1 MLPSTQRQ
9 QGVALLTAVMVV
21 ALAST
26 LVAGLMVTQNLS
38 IHRAANMRSI
48 DAAWWYLVGLEE
60 WAGTILRRDAE
71 ANQVDNLNEPWAQ
84 TIDFLPVDE
93 GVLSGQ
99 LVDLNGRF
107 NLNSLGK
114 PLNQNPNQA
123 PGTPAPAE
131 EMEIFNRLLQAIP
144 ELRNQPIADL
154 GSKIADWVDADANP
168 RFPGGAEDE
177 TYMGMTPPRR
187 AANQLLT
194 SVTELRA
201 IAGVTPEIYAALLPH
216 VAVLPTTNLSINV
229 NTATPAVLQS
239 LAAGVSPAEIEGL
252 LVQRQNQPWEDAQA
266 FSAEP
271 AFAGRALA
279 SGLSVTSEWFEARG
293 TADIDGV
300 RLELVS
306 RIQRGSDNKARV
318 VARSRAPL

>member
-1 MLPSTQRQ
+1 MRDRNPQ

-26 LVAGLMVTQNLS
+26 LIAGLMVTQNLS

-84 TIDFLPVDE
+84 AIDFLPVDE

-107 NLNSLGK
+107 NLNSLAQPQANNPTPGQDAANTPE
-114 PLNQNPNQA
+114 PLQVF
-123 PGTPAPAE
+123 
-131 EMEIFNRLLQAIP
+131 IRLLASIP
-144 ELRNQPIADL
+144 ELQNQPTVDL
-154 GSKIADWVDADANP
+154 GTKIADWVDADANP

-187 AANQLLT
+187 AANQLMA
-194 SVTELRA
+194 SVTELRL

-216 VAVLPTTNLSINV
+216 VAVLPTTELSINV

-239 LAAGVSPAEIEGL
+239 LAVGVTPAEIEGL
-252 LVQRQNQPWEDAQA
+252 LVQRESQPWEDTQSFA
-266 FSAEP
+266 AE
-271 AFAGRALA
+271 AVFAGRALA
-279 SGLSVTSEWFEARG
+279 SGLTVQSEWFEAQG

-300 RLELVS
+300 RLQLVS
-306 RIQRGSDNKARV
+306 RIQRGADNRARV

>member
-1 MLPSTQRQ
+1 MRDRNPQK
-9 QGVALLTAVMVV
+9 GVALLTAVMVV

-26 LVAGLMVTQNLS
+26 LIAGLMVTQNLS

-84 TIDFLPVDE
+84 AIDFLPVDE

-107 NLNSLGK
+107 NLNSLAQPQANNPTPGQGASNTPE
-114 PLNQNPNQA
+114 PLQVF
-123 PGTPAPAE
+123 
-131 EMEIFNRLLQAIP
+131 IRLLASIP
-144 ELRNQPIADL
+144 ELQNQPTVDL
-154 GSKIADWVDADANP
+154 GTKIADWVDADANP

-187 AANQLLT
+187 AANQLMA
-194 SVTELRA
+194 SVTELRL

-216 VAVLPTTNLSINV
+216 VAVLPTTELSINV

-239 LAAGVSPAEIEGL
+239 LAVGVTPAEIEGL
-252 LVQRQNQPWEDAQA
+252 LVQRESQPWEDTQSFA
-266 FSAEP
+266 AESV
-271 AFAGRALA
+271 FAGRALA
-279 SGLSVTSEWFEARG
+279 SGLTVQSEWFEAQG

-300 RLELVS
+300 RLQLVS
-306 RIQRGSDNKARV
+306 RIQRGADNRARV